1 MSAIIRRIDD
11 LGRISIP
18 REIREQ
24 MGITE
29 GTQLEIEKDS
39 WDTITIKKVNS
50 VHNIKSNI
58 IWLRNYVRECED
70 ISDSSANEIDGK
82 LREIDNII
90 NMEDYVNTHKKE
102 D

>member
-29 GTQLEIEKDS
+29 CTQLEIEKDS
-39 WDTITIKKVNS
+39 WDTITIKK
-50 VHNIKSNI
+50 
-58 IWLRNYVRECED
+58 
-70 ISDSSANEIDGK
+70 
-82 LREIDNII
+82 
-90 NMEDYVNTHKKE
+90 
-102 D
+102 

>member
-1 MSAIIRRIDD
+1 MAAIIRRIDD
-11 LGRISIP
+11 LGRIVIP

-29 GTQLEIEKDS
+29 GTQFEIKKDS
-39 WDTITIKKVNS
+39 CDTITIKKLNS

-58 IWLRNYVRECED
+58 IWLRKYVRECED
-70 ISDSSANEIDGK
+70 ITDSSANEIDGK

-90 NMEDYVNTHKKE
+90 CMEDYINRVN
-102 D
+102 

>member
-18 REIREQ
+18 RKIREE

-29 GTQLEIEKDS
+29 GMQFEIEKS
-39 WDTITIKKVNS
+39 YCDTITIKKVNS